1 MIERNALPATDSLHR
16 YVASDRTPVKKE
28 IIIYHPEPAEEAA
41 VQVFSGWIM
50 DIEETR
56 VDLGQNEGGGIIA
69 GPGRKCGKTL

>member
-1 MIERNALPATDSLHR
+1 
-16 YVASDRTPVKKE
+16 VKKE